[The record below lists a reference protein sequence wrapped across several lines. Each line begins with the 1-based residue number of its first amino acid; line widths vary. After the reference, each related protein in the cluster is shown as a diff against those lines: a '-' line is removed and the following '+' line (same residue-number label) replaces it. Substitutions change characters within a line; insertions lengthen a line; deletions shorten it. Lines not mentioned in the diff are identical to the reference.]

1 LGFSGHVNNDNLN
14 KTTTMTTKT
23 QYAINQ
29 LEAMTV
35 GFTKVIN
42 GKSVT
47 RWSLNCWEVGTFKV
61 RDARD
66 LTQTLVDLGFEV

>member
-1 LGFSGHVNNDNLN
+1 LGFSGHVNNDNLK
-14 KTTTMTTKT
+14 KTTTMTIKT

-29 LEAMTV
+29 LQAMTV

-47 RWSLNCWEVGTFKV
+47 RWSLNCWEVGTYGK
-61 RDARD
+61 RDQMSLAE
-66 LTQTLVDLGFEV
+66 TLAGLGFNV